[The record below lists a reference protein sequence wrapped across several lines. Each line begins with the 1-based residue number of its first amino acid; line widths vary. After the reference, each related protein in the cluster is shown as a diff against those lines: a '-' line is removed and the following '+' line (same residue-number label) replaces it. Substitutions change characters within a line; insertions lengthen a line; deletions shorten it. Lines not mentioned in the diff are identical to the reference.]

1 MESNDE
7 KAHALNVSRV
17 CVVICRFCCCCCC
30 CYPFR
35 CFALAAPLPAP
46 PLAFSLVMGKV
57 EGKGDQ
63 WHGHVTAVTVA
74 PEYRRLGLAQNLM
87 GYLERLSEQ
96 AYNGFF
102 VDLYVRKGN
111 ALAVDMY
118 KALGYIVYR
127 QVIGYY
133 TSSGPDHPAEDAFD
147 MHKALPRDK
156 DKRSMIPIPKPVM
169 PGEQDMW

>member
-1 MESNDE
+1 MITLHY
-7 KAHALNVSRV
+7 A
-17 CVVICRFCCCCCC
+17 CCCCC
-30 CYPFR
+30 R
-35 CFALAAPLPAP
+35 CLLLQYNMTFYQQYLVIWPELFVAAEMPGERVAGYL
-46 PLAFSLVMGKV
+46 MGKV
-57 EGKGDQ
+57 EGKGTN

-74 PEYRRLGLAQNLM
+74 PEYRRLGLAQLLM
-87 GYLERLSEQ
+87 GYLERLSEH
-96 AYNGFF
+96 AYNGYF

-118 KALGYIVYR
+118 KALGYVVYR

-133 TSSGPDHPAEDAFD
+133 TAPPGDGAPAEDAYD

-156 DKRSMIPIPKPVM
+156 DRKSMIAIPHPVP

>member
-1 MESNDE
+1 
-7 KAHALNVSRV
+7 
-17 CVVICRFCCCCCC
+17 
-30 CYPFR
+30 
-35 CFALAAPLPAP
+35 
-46 PLAFSLVMGKV
+46 MGKV

-74 PEYRRLGLAQNLM
+74 PEYRRLGLAQMLM
-87 GYLERLSEQ
+87 GYLERLSEH
-96 AYNGFF
+96 AYNGYF

-111 ALAVDMY
+111 QLAVDMY

-133 TSSGPDHPAEDAFD
+133 TGEVTEDAYD

-156 DKRSMIPIPKPVM
+156 DKKSMIAIAKPVP
-169 PGEQDMW
+169 PGEQDMY

>member
-1 MESNDE
+1 
-7 KAHALNVSRV
+7 
-17 CVVICRFCCCCCC
+17 
-30 CYPFR
+30 
-35 CFALAAPLPAP
+35 
-46 PLAFSLVMGKV
+46 MGKV
-57 EGKGDQ
+57 EGKGEN

-74 PEYRRLGLAQNLM
+74 PEYRRLGLAQLLM
-87 GYLERLSEQ
+87 AYLERLSEA
-96 AYNGFF
+96 AYDGYF

-118 KALGYIVYR
+118 KSLGYVVYR

-133 TSSGPDHPAEDAFD
+133 TAASPGETSEDAYD

-156 DKRSMIPIPKPVM
+156 EKKSMVPLPHPVH